1 MNKLAKI
8 QHKIIELVVGSSAVP
23 VIAYRGITLNTFI
36 FECELLGQISFVIE
50 DGGFAPHHLANYYLI
65 MNKKEL
71 ITVVITPH

>member
-36 FECELLGQISFVIE
+36 FECELLG
-50 DGGFAPHHLANYYLI
+50 
-65 MNKKEL
+65 
-71 ITVVITPH
+71 

>member
-36 FECELLGQISFVIE
+36 FECELLGLFSFFT
-50 DGGFAPHHLANYYLI
+50 GGRHASSC
-65 MNKKEL
+65 MNKQVNKL
-71 ITVVITPH
+71 LCQDKRISNVF